1 MYKATEKP
9 EVINMDVSEDRH
21 VNEQEAAKFIGL
33 AVSTLRNRRCL
44 GVEPA
49 YFKVGRKVVYSL
61 AELRQWMA
69 ERRITPGGE
78 AK

>member
-1 MYKATEKP
+1 MDTTE
-9 EVINMDVSEDRH
+9 ERH
-21 VNEQEAAKFIGL
+21 VNEHEAARYTGL

-44 GVEPA
+44 GMEPA

-69 ERRITPGGE
+69 ERRVVPGGE
-78 AK
+78 S